1 MQSFENSG
9 RFLQMKKVLTKIE
22 SQPQTNSRSRD
33 DVDVAIRR
41 WAQSLGCQEIEVT
54 SLIPA
59 TELQRAGYPEAFPQ
73 LVMYARPGQHNNE
86 TEPFYALSPAVC
98 YCAYVGLAGR
108 VLHSLTRLTA
118 KGHCF
123 RNESETQPG
132 RRQIEFRM
140 RELIFIGQPDQIGPA
155 LEGVETVVQRIA
167 AAAGID
173 GSWEVGN
180 DPFFLST
187 SRGRALMQRLLNTK
201 REFCLS
207 DGLAIAS
214 INRHQS
220 FFGERFSI
228 RTADGAFAHSA
239 CIAFGLDRWKYA
251 QNR

>member
-1 MQSFENSG
+1 
-9 RFLQMKKVLTKIE
+9 MKTALTKIE
-22 SQPQTNSRSRD
+22 SRSQTNFRSCD

-41 WAQSLGCQEIEVT
+41 WAESLGCQEVEVS

-59 TELQRAGYPEAFPQ
+59 SELQRAGYPDAFPQ
-73 LVMYARPGQHNNE
+73 LVIYARPGQDDGKA
-86 TEPFYALSPAVC
+86 EPVYALSPAVC
-98 YCAYVGLAGR
+98 YHAYLGLAGR
-108 VLHSLTRLTA
+108 VLDSLIRLTA
-118 KGHCF
+118 QGQCF
-123 RNESETQPG
+123 RNESECEPG

-140 RELIFIGQPDQIGPA
+140 RELIFIGQPNQIELA
-155 LEGVETVVQRIA
+155 LEGIETVVKGIA
-167 AAAGID
+167 ADAGID

-201 REFCLS
+201 REFCLP

-228 RTADGAFAHSA
+228 RTSDGAFAHSA

-251 QNR
+251 RNR

>member
-1 MQSFENSG
+1 
-9 RFLQMKKVLTKIE
+9 MKTLLTKIE
-22 SQPQTNSRSRD
+22 SQLQSNSRSCD

-41 WAQSLGCQEIEVT
+41 WAKNLGCQEIEVT

-59 TELQRAGYPEAFPQ
+59 SELQRAGYPEAFPQ
-73 LVMYARPGQHNNE
+73 LIMYARPGQDKHE
-86 TEPFYALSPAVC
+86 AEPAYALSPAVC
-98 YCAYVGLAGR
+98 YHAYVGLAGR

-118 KGHCF
+118 EGHCF
-123 RNESETQPG
+123 RNESESQPG

-140 RELIFIGQPDQIGPA
+140 RELIFVGQSDQIGLA

-167 AAAGID
+167 AEAGIE

-180 DPFFLST
+180 DPFFVST

-201 REFCLS
+201 REFCLP

-214 INRHQS
+214 VNRHQS

-239 CIAFGLDRWKYA
+239 CIAFGLDRWNYA